1 MPEGCRKS
9 ARGAAKENMERRRK
23 GRDRGD
29 RKGNK
34 ITTVLGNARGAS

>member
-1 MPEGCRKS
+1 MKAGGKVLERQ
-9 ARGAAKENMERRRK
+9 KEKTLERRRK

-34 ITTVLGNARGAS
+34 ITKVLGNARGAC